1 MKTHVIGSYLASATG
16 ASTPV
21 YSLQLNEFDNFNK
34 NNIGVFHMVSNAAG
48 TFTLQGSH
56 RADGTN
62 YEWVDLATGVTTSA
76 GATATVGGS
85 GGKTV
90 ALMPFMRLMVT
101 SASTQVAT
109 GYVHQ

>member
-1 MKTHVIGSYLASATG
+1 MKTHVIGSYGATGTG

-21 YSLQLNEFDNFNK
+21 YSLQLNELDNYNK
-34 NNIGVFHMVSNAAG
+34 NNIGVFNVVSATAG
-48 TFTLQGSH
+48 TYSLQGCH
-56 RADGTN
+56 RADGGN
-62 YEWVDLATGVTTSA
+62 NEWVDLATGVTTAA
-76 GATATVGGS
+76 GSATVGGS

-101 SASTQVAT
+101 AASASVTT